1 MEKSNSLEKLKGAII
16 EHIDN
21 GEKGIQP
28 LICVSTPNAKER
40 YYITITNSHK
50 FYISKE

>member
-1 MEKSNSLEKLKGAII
+1 MKKSISLENLKGTII
-16 EHIDN
+16 EFVNN

-28 LICVSTPNAKER
+28 LICVLNPNTKER

-50 FYISKE
+50 FYFSKE

>member
-1 MEKSNSLEKLKGAII
+1 MEKSISLEKLKGAII
-16 EHIDN
+16 EYVNN

-28 LICVSTPNAKER
+28 LICISTPKTKDR

>member
-1 MEKSNSLEKLKGAII
+1 MKKSISLDNLKGAII
-16 EHIDN
+16 EYVDN
-21 GEKGIQP
+21 GEKGLQP
-28 LICVSTPNAKER
+28 LICVSKPDIKER